1 MKMNHGVVEV
11 HIIVIGLNYNT
22 ASVEIRER
30 FAFNEETKVKATQ
43 LLQKTKSIQEC
54 VIVGTCNR
62 TEVYAVVDQ
71 LHVGRHYIKSFLAEW
86 FGTDK
91 SEFVDYLYIKENT
104 DAVRHLFRVTCGL
117 DSMVLGETQI
127 LGQVRDSFIQSQNL
141 KSTGTVF
148 NMLFKQA
155 ITLAKQAH
163 SKTDIGKNAV
173 SVSYAAIELGKKFFE
188 HFHNKTV
195 VILGAGKMGEL
206 TAKHLYE
213 NGVSTMIVVNRTYER
228 ARNLADKFSCK
239 ALNVDQL
246 SSALIQSDIVIC
258 SVGVEDHLITKQEME
273 AITQKRNNR
282 SIFIIDIAVPRSID
296 PKINDLN
303 NVFLY
308 DIDDLQGIVE
318 SNLQGRA
325 REAEKIEYMIEQEL
339 VTFNSWLNTLGVI
352 PVIAALREKSL
363 AIHEEALRHIENKL
377 PDLTEKELKIIR
389 KYSKTIV
396 NQMLHYPLVR
406 MKEMVANVN
415 QDEVLN
421 LFIKIFAVEE
431 EMQKQSRTRQR
442 NIEPEIPDVCH
453 PERTVRKI
461 AVHS

>member
-1 MKMNHGVVEV
+1 MKGVEEV
-11 HIIVIGLNYNT
+11 HVIVIGLNYKT

-30 FAFNEETKVKATQ
+30 FAFKEETKVEATQ
-43 LLQKTKSIQEC
+43 MLRKAKSIQEC

-71 LHVGRHYIKSFLAEW
+71 LHVGRHYVKSFLAEW
-86 FGTDK
+86 FQTDK
-91 SEFVDYLYIKENT
+91 SEFEDYLYIKENN
-104 DAVRHLFRVTCGL
+104 DAVRHLFRVACGL

-127 LGQVRDSFIQSQNL
+127 LGQVKDSFIQSQLL

-163 SKTDIGKNAV
+163 SKTDIGKKAV
-173 SVSYAAIELGKKFFE
+173 SVSYAAIELCKKIFG
-188 HFHNKTV
+188 HFHNKRV
-195 VILGAGKMGEL
+195 VMIGAGKVGEL

-213 NGVSTMIVVNRTYER
+213 NGVTTMMVVNRTYER
-228 ARNLADKFSCK
+228 ARSLADKFSGK
-239 ALNVDQL
+239 ALHVEQL
-246 SSALIQSDIVIC
+246 SSALIQSDIVI
-258 SVGVEDHLITKQEME
+258 SSATVEDYFITKQEME
-273 AITQKRNNR
+273 VITQKRNQR
-282 SIFIIDIAVPRSID
+282 PLFIIDIAVPRSID
-296 PKINDLN
+296 PAINDIN

-308 DIDDLQGIVE
+308 DIDDLEGLVE

-325 REAEKIEYMIEQEL
+325 REAEKIEYMIKQEL
-339 VTFNSWLNTLGVI
+339 IHFNSWLNTLGVF

-363 AIHEEALRHIENKL
+363 AIQEEAHRHIENKL
-377 PDLTEKELKIIR
+377 PDLTERELKIIR

-406 MKEMVANVN
+406 MKEMVANGN
-415 QDEVLN
+415 QDHVLD

-431 EMQKQSRTRQR
+431 EVEKQSRMRQR
-442 NIEPEIPDVCH
+442 NTESEITDVRYPEPDG
-453 PERTVRKI
+453 RKI
-461 AVHS
+461 AVHF